1 MLALDTHKKT
11 NLATAVV
18 VGIACCLAP
27 FAVVAMISASASQTG
42 SARYLFGSAVLA
54 SFIATAAFVSWN
66 SNGDLNPNSN
76 SNWDS
81 HMHAI
86 RTVRDGLAAK
96 LGSQFQLSSRLAAG
110 RFQLEN
116 MRANMNMNRNLHGM
130 LQMPKFDASKLGL
143 DRIKVNMSGI
153 GNGARWYLEEAWK
166 RWSCPAPREG
176 YLEEVS
182 CRDGKEEV
190 EEECHVVVPM

>member
-1 MLALDTHKKT
+1 MLALDAHKKT
-11 NLATAVV
+11 NLAAAVV

-27 FAVVAMISASASQTG
+27 FAVVTMISASASQTG

-66 SNGDLNPNSN
+66 SNSN
-76 SNWDS
+76 WVSNWNWDS
-81 HMHAI
+81 HMHGLL
-86 RTVRDGLAAK
+86 TVRDDLATK
-96 LGSQFQLSSRLAAG
+96 LGRRFQLSSRLAAG